1 MDEGIT
7 DSPVRR
13 LVVNLQDDLVD
24 LLTLCRSDITT
35 GNPKKLEKRLKNYDI
50 LETRIAEVLEKDKL
64 RAFNSPVRGEEIMEL
79 CNLKP
84 GPTVGKIK
92 KALEDAIL
100 DGEVENDYE
109 KVKEYFFTI
118 KDEFMQ
124 SVQEWE
130 KN

>member
-1 MDEGIT
+1 
-7 DSPVRR
+7 
-13 LVVNLQDDLVD
+13 
-24 LLTLCRSDITT
+24 
-35 GNPKKLEKRLKNYDI
+35 LEKRLKNYDV
-50 LETRIAEVLEKDKL
+50 LESRIAEVLEKDKL

-84 GPTVGKIK
+84 GPTVGRIK

-100 DGEVENDYE
+100 DGKVQNDYE
-109 KVKEYFFTI
+109 KVKEYFYTI
-118 KDEFMQ
+118 KDEYIQ